1 MALKRLSTLTH
12 EQEALRAGEFGPAA
26 QWAPQPAI
34 VISSGIAR
42 LPQQAQA

>member
-12 EQEALRAGEFGPAA
+12 DQEALRAGEFGAAA

-42 LPQQAQA
+42 LPEQAHA